1 MDLPCSCF
9 SFLVLIFLL
18 STWFS
23 LLFDQQRCL
32 FWLQCLGNIH
42 LNSKCVFFRSF
53 REWYVC
59 LIHWQG
65 AGLLKSVSALCPC
78 CLGPSS
84 TVWLRVADTFMAL
97 CDIFF
102 PLLISS
108 PFPVPRPLA
117 PCSRDSLAMSLKVL
131 LAVESAVPEAG
142 EGKWR
147 CLSTQTL
154 LPAFPTSSFPKQ
166 TGGFLQVSHGQNTS
180 GFAVC
185 SLQGEEQAS
194 HKALGEGRSCVW
206 VGQASK
212 YSGEDI

>member
-1 MDLPCSCF
+1 M
-9 SFLVLIFLL
+9 LIFLL

-108 PFPVPRPLA
+108 PFPVPRPLV

-166 TGGFLQVSHGQNTS
+166 TGGFSSSQPWPKYIRICCVFFTRRGASIPQSS
-180 GFAVC
+180 G
-185 SLQGEEQAS
+185 
-194 HKALGEGRSCVW
+194 GRTKLCV
-206 VGQASK
+206 G
-212 YSGEDI
+212 GTG